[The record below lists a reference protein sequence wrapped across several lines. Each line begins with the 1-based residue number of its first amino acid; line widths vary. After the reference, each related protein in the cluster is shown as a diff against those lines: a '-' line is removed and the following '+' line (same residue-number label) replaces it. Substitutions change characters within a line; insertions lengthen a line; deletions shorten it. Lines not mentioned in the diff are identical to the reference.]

1 MRTDTPR
8 FIASQAILWLHADG
22 TETRIEAR
30 IGEPYQVDAR
40 TWACPAALEGVD
52 GRYPDIFGD
61 GSMQALSLAMGL
73 IATRLGH
80 MLENDAQLVCPE
92 DRSPWNGATFGAA
105 NPAARVVHRR
115 DD

>member
-1 MRTDTPR
+1 MRTDTPK
-8 FIASQAILWLHADG
+8 FIASQSILWLHADG
-22 TETRIEAR
+22 TETMIDAR

-52 GRYPDIFGD
+52 GRYPDIFGE
-61 GSMQALSLAMGL
+61 GSFQALSLAMRL

-80 MLENDAQLVCPE
+80 MLENDAQLVYPE
-92 DRSPWNGATFGAA
+92 DRSPWDGATFCAA
-105 NPAARVVHRR
+105 YPAPKIIHQR